1 MGTAVHTVH
10 ATAVSIGGKGVLII
24 GPPGSGKSD
33 LALRL
38 IDRGAILICDDRVI
52 VDTATMPPTLR
63 QAPNIAGKIELR
75 GVGIVTVPCDDTAT
89 LYLCVLLNEI
99 EERMPSANAVHVIN
113 GVAVAKLCLHAFAAS
128 TPIKIEIALRPV
140 RDQS

>member
-1 MGTAVHTVH
+1 MVPAAHTVH
-10 ATAVSIGGKGVLII
+10 ATAVSICGKGVLII

-38 IDRGAILICDDRVI
+38 MDRGAQLICDDRVV
-52 VDTATMPPTLR
+52 VDTSTTPPTLR

-75 GVGIVTVPCDDTAT
+75 GVGIVSVPCTDTAA
-89 LYLCVLLNEI
+89 LYLCVLLNET

-113 GVAVAKLCLHAFAAS
+113 GVTVAKLCLHAFAAS
-128 TPIKIEIALRPV
+128 TPIKIEIALRQV